1 MAINFKKIWTGLT
14 VVPKTASTSDS
25 KGELEVIDA
34 SGKLQYHNGTSVSPV
49 LTEAHSATITNKVID
64 ADDNTISDLEVDNL
78 KAGVLNTDLEAGP
91 ATDTELPSALAVQTL
106 VASAAG
112 DVQADVDDLITLS
125 GVPANSTDL
134 GTFTGTTI
142 PDGSDNKEAFQ
153 ALETALEADIAALA
167 AHIADTVDA
176 HDASAI
182 SNVPAGTIA
191 ATDVQAAINELD
203 GDVQTV
209 QSNLTAHINDATD
222 AHDASAISNVPS
234 GNLAATD
241 VQGALNELQSDI
253 DTRATDAALTAHIAD
268 TSTHGVTG
276 DIVGTTDTQTL
287 TNKTIT
293 GASIQTPTR
302 LDVKQDTKANL
313 ETYALTATN
322 GQLVFATDTKE
333 MFQVVDNALV
343 PVGAAGGDSDVD
355 ALIIQTFEAA
365 ALTDFTQTGLILD
378 DTDPLHGEISAKLV
392 HDAAINQSF
401 KQIIPVDEKFRGANM
416 SVTVTAKSSASS
428 GNVTILFRD
437 ETNALDL
444 QATQQINAG
453 ATPQTFQY
461 GVTIPS
467 DCLSFSY
474 TITAL
479 PEAGSPETFIDDITI
494 KNYWQGSALEGQ
506 TEYTFE
512 VPVLTEWTS
521 FTPTFTGIGT
531 PTAVEAYYR
540 QVGQNIEIIGKATAG
555 TVAASIASFSIP
567 SQFTIGAVPDITSSY
582 FICGHWN
589 RSVADSTSQEHE
601 LLAQEGLNV
610 IYLTK
615 QDGTRNPFT
624 TQNGNIVLANSESF
638 TFSCSFIGAN
648 LSATESK
655 TVVINDLV
663 PARSMPANASI
674 EVPIVTE
681 WQSYTPTFQG
691 FGTPTAVEMQWRQVG
706 ENIEIRGK
714 FTAGTVTAVEARVGL
729 PNSYTSADTSI
740 IPSIQ
745 AVGSSYVEFSSTT
758 FFGESVLIEPSVTY
772 VTFGRV
778 SSTTDGTVK
787 SNANS
792 IGVTGA
798 DLTLFASIPV
808 DGLTATE
815 TKTWTATQA
824 VVTEEADSMVQVNT
838 TSGYGS
844 TGTRIRRFSNL
855 VSSIGSDITYVDS
868 ATDGASF
875 TVNSSGIYSVSYTDS
890 FSAAGQIAISKNQ
903 TLPLTTNAA
912 SLGTEALAAATSSS
926 VDIEINA
933 AWTGYLEEGDILR
946 PVTNGTS
953 NSSSP
958 TICSF
963 TVAKQGSLSLVQT
976 VADQKIE
983 IPTSELKFSG
993 ASAKGAVATDIV
1005 KFDNIALLRGDAFTI
1020 TNTANDGTY
1029 VTMNKSGILSV
1040 QAQIQKTTSNTAVS
1054 ITKNQSILT
1063 GFTFPASEALISQQ
1077 SNNANSENV
1086 SATAA
1091 NITVIA
1097 GDIIRVASNTTPT
1110 ANAGNNFALF
1120 FMEKDIAV
1128 AVTNVLPQ
1136 FSDSDSYLEL
1146 TSTSYSA
1153 GSTNTSVRRFG
1164 NVISN
1169 IGSDVLYTD
1178 SATDGATFTVRSDGL
1193 YAVSFTETSDV
1204 NTTALTVAISKNTS
1218 ILTSIPSV
1226 LQGAIAVN
1234 GDRINTAATN
1244 TKQVT
1249 ASGTVYC
1256 VTGDIIRAHS
1266 LTSQA
1271 DSSNGAKF
1279 TISKVGKPN
1288 VTGVDVTPF
1297 ANVSL
1302 NENQYTSLSTGVAF
1316 SGSANVTGSLTSSTG
1331 SGLFSYNSTTGVYT
1345 VLKKSNFYLS
1355 YRGQNQSASA
1365 GFVGIDI
1372 NGVTIVGETAP
1383 AVDNTFISTSWVGIL
1398 QTGNT
1403 FSFRVGSTSVDNHE
1417 ISVLATTESENIV
1430 TPTSTFSTDTASL
1443 TYAGS
1448 GTYTL
1453 STLAN
1458 APVGTFITFTYA
1470 TSTNTRTQTN
1480 TAPTQTTS
1488 SMNANGIQ
1496 LFARAYNAAST
1507 ATSPST
1513 IAIQIG
1519 KGLKGVSVDFYKS
1532 TSKVTSGS
1540 LDALWSGNAKIGTDI
1555 NSYDETTG
1563 ILFIDPGYNFSA
1575 LTTTATFLFSD
1586 ATFQTNGYAVI
1597 NASKNPALTGFNTSK
1612 VYLNAE
1618 GNAGQVITTSTTD
1631 IPFIT
1636 VEDTHGAWDGDQ
1648 YTIPESG
1655 MYTLSVSC
1663 AFTASAARAFN
1674 IYINGSNYRRFNFVN
1689 ASQGNHQG
1697 SYTGWFTKGQI
1708 LSIRETNS
1716 GGTLNNSTS
1725 IHYLTISKV

>member
-416 SVTVTAKSSASS
+416 SVTVTAKSTASS
-428 GNVTILFRD
+428 GNVTVLFRD

-444 QATQQINAG
+444 QTSQQINAG
-453 ATPQTFQY
+453 ATPQTFQF

-479 PEAGSPETFIDDITI
+479 PEAGSPETFIDDIVI
-494 KNYWQGSALEGQ
+494 RNYWQGSALEGQ
-506 TEYTFE
+506 TEYSIE
-512 VPVLTEWTS
+512 IPVITNWAS
-521 FTPTFTGIGT
+521 YTPTFTGWGT
-531 PTAVEAYYR
+531 VTDIEFEWR
-540 QVGQNIEIIGKATAG
+540 QVGENAEIRGKWTSGTTTATEARISLP
-555 TVAASIASFSIP
+555 ASLIASSNIP
-567 SQFTIGAVPDITSSY
+567 SIKAAGVYFNGQNSTNSHGGAVLMEPTVDYVTFGAFQAFGSA
-582 FICGHWN
+582 
-589 RSVADSTSQEHE
+589 SVAP
-601 LLAQEGLNV
+601 
-610 IYLTK
+610 LTK
-615 QDGTRNPFT
+615 VL
-624 TQNGNIVLANSESF
+624 GNALSIGQVYNLNA
-638 TFSCSFIGAN
+638 TIPCSTLN
-648 LSATESK
+648 ATESVEFVK
-655 TVVINDLV
+655 TDLV

-674 EVPIVTE
+674 EVPVVTE
-681 WQSYTPTFQG
+681 WASYTPTFTG
-691 FGTPTAVEMQWRQVG
+691 FGIPSSVEFQWRQNG
-706 ENIEIRGK
+706 ENIEINGK
-714 FTAGTVTAVEARVGL
+714 FTGGTSTSTEARISL
-729 PNSYTSADTSI
+729 PNSYTSASTSI
-740 IPSIQ
+740 IPSLRLAGH
-745 AVGSSYVEFSSTT
+745 AVINKSATTYFSVEP
-758 FFGESVLIEPSVTY
+758 LIEPNVGY
-772 VTFGRV
+772 ITFGQQL
-778 SSTTDGTVK
+778 ST
-787 SNANS
+787 SNALTKVNADQMLAAGS
-792 IGVTGA
+792 IM
-798 DLTLFASIPV
+798 TLFASIPV
-808 DGLTATE
+808 SGLTATE

-824 VVTEEADSMVQVNT
+824 VVTESPDTMIRLQSAN
-838 TSGYGS
+838 GFGS
-844 TGTRIRRFSNL
+844 TNTVIRRFSNIL
-855 VSSIGSDITYVDS
+855 TSIGSDVTYSDS
-868 ATDGASF
+868 ATLGASF
-875 TVNSSGIYSVSYTDS
+875 TINTPGVYSFTYSENGSGSTTQ
-890 FSAAGQIAISKNQ
+890 FGFSKNSTQ
-903 TLPLTTNAA
+903 LTTAIQ
-912 SLGTEALAAATSSS
+912 SITDTDVLALTS
-926 VDIEINA
+926 INA
-933 AWTGYLEEGDILR
+933 AGGKGLASWTGYLNAGDVIRPHQEGIAAA
-946 PVTNGTS
+946 
-953 NSSSP
+953 SSGDVN
-958 TICSF
+958 F
-963 TVAKQGSLSLVQT
+963 TVVKEGSLSLVQT

-1005 KFDNIALLRGDAFTI
+1005 KFDNIALLRGDAFSI

-1054 ITKNQSILT
+1054 ITKNQSVLT

-1136 FSDSDSYLEL
+1136 FSDSDSSV
-1146 TSTSYSA
+1146 TVNTGNGR
-1153 GSTNTSVRRFG
+1153 GSTNTTIRRFSNLEQ
-1164 NVISN
+1164 NVGLDI
-1169 IGSDVLYTD
+1169 VYTD
-1178 SATDGATFTVRSDGL
+1178 SATDGASFTVMSSGVYSLTYTDQAGAAGNQIFIL
-1193 YAVSFTETSDV
+1193 KNETS
-1204 NTTALTVAISKNTS
+1204 L
-1218 ILTSIPSV
+1218 
-1226 LQGAIAVN
+1226 
-1234 GDRINTAATN
+1234 
-1244 TKQVT
+1244 
-1249 ASGTVYC
+1249 ASP
-1256 VTGDIIRAHS
+1256 
-1266 LTSQA
+1266 LSQLA
-1271 DSSNGAKF
+1271 GSQSSNSSESVMTCSVTRYLNAGDVIRFGCTTTISASSTYCKA
-1279 TISKVGKPN
+1279 TISKAGKPN

-1297 ANVSL
+1297 VELPQPESQTSYMASSASFGLATITGALTESVGNGI
-1302 NENQYTSLSTGVAF
+1302 YTYNASTGIYTMLKAADVII
-1316 SGSANVTGSLTSSTG
+1316 SATFGNL
-1331 SGLFSYNSTTGVYT
+1331 NANTTLPSIYV
-1345 VLKKSNFYLS
+1345 
-1355 YRGQNQSASA
+1355 
-1365 GFVGIDI
+1365 
-1372 NGVTIVGETAP
+1372 NGVVKQYAYSSPSTNHRATTSHSTKLNAGDTFYIANQTANTTNSQ
-1383 AVDNTFISTSWVGIL
+1383 AV
-1398 QTGNT
+1398 
-1403 FSFRVGSTSVDNHE
+1403 
-1417 ISVLATTESENIV
+1417 SVLAQANSEQIL
-1430 TPTSTFSTDTASL
+1430 TAPETFSTDTASL

-1448 GTYTL
+1448 ATYTL
-1453 STLAN
+1453 STLTN

-1470 TSTNTRTQTN
+1470 TSTNTRTQTT

-1488 SMNANGIQ
+1488 DMAVNGIR
-1496 LFARAYNAAST
+1496 LFPRAFNAAST
-1507 ATSPST
+1507 AGSPAA

-1519 KGLKGVSVDFYKS
+1519 KGMKGKNIEVFKS
-1532 TSKVTSGS
+1532 ANKVTGGMIDSMR
-1540 LDALWSGNAKIGTDI
+1540 AGNTSDTERGLAIL
-1555 NSYDETTG
+1555 SYEELTG
-1563 ILFIDPGYNFSA
+1563 ILYLDAGFKHSSATTSAHFIFDD
-1575 LTTTATFLFSD
+1575 LTT
-1586 ATFQTNGYAVI
+1586 QTDGYLVI